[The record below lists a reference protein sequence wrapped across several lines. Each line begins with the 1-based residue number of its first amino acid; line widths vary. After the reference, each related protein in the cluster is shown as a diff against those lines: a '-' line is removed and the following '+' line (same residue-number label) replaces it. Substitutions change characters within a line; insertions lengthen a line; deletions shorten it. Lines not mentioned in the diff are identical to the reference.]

1 METKKFRYDL
11 ESEIEMIGS
20 NDEVFAPA
28 KILIGYC
35 GDNRNWSSITEDAF
49 ANAPIK
55 NIPVVANFI
64 SDKNDFGSHDV
75 KIVQNKDGIDI
86 YAATVPFGLV
96 PESAKQWFTDEM
108 VDGEMK
114 RCFWT
119 ECLLWKRQY
128 GFEKIAE
135 SKRVNHSMEIEASE
149 YTFRDDGYTQIDK
162 MRFEALCLLGSDVE
176 PCFENS
182 RLELGYSLDAEISQM
197 MEQYKQYCLQ
207 KEVTNEMENENKF
220 TNENETVTEPEVT
233 PAVAEPETTNEGEF
247 TNTESETENTEP
259 ATPEATNDDEPVNT
273 DGQSEPETDPVDY
286 ELQYNELKSQYD
298 ALNSE
303 VETLRQFKADV
314 EAKERAAQEE
324 AVFAKFEKL
333 NELEE
338 YKKLRENSAEYT
350 IEALEEKCYAI
361 AGKNGINLFSAENQ
375 ETEPV
380 TKFSV
385 VPEENTKKESRY
397 GDLFERYGNN

>member
-1 METKKFRYDL
+1 METKKFKLDL
-11 ESEIEMIGS
+11 ESTIEVIGS

-28 KILIGYC
+28 KILVGYC
-35 GDNRNWSSITEDAF
+35 GDNRNWSSISEEVF
-49 ANAPIK
+49 SNAPIK

-64 SDKNDFGSHDV
+64 SDKNDFGGHDV
-75 KIVQNKDGIDI
+75 KIIKTDDGIEV

-135 SKRVNHSMEIEASE
+135 AKRINHSMEIDASE

-207 KEVTNEMENENKF
+207 KEVNDNMENEKQF
-220 TNENETVTEPEVT
+220 ENESVAEPVTEPTTTEPEATTESEFTNTETKTENTV
-233 PAVAEPETTNEGEF
+233 PAEPETTDENELS
-247 TNTESETENTEP
+247 TEE
-259 ATPEATNDDEPVNT
+259 
-273 DGQSEPETDPVDY
+273 QSEPEADPVDY
-286 ELQYNELKSQYD
+286 ELQYNELKAQYD

-338 YKKLRENSAEYT
+338 YKKLKEVSAEYT
-350 IEALEEKCYAI
+350 IDTLEEKCYAI
-361 AGKNGINLFSAENQ
+361 AGKNGINLFSVENKV
-375 ETEPV
+375 TEPV

-385 VPEENTKKESRY
+385 VPEENKKESIY
-397 GDLFERYGNN
+397 GDLFERYGKN

>member
-1 METKKFRYDL
+1 METKKFKLDL
-11 ESEIEMIGS
+11 ESTIEVIGS

-28 KILIGYC
+28 NILVGYC
-35 GDNRNWSSITEDAF
+35 GDNRNWSSISEEAF
-49 ANAPIK
+49 SNAPIK

-64 SDKNDFGSHDV
+64 SDKNDFGGHDV
-75 KIVQNKDGIDI
+75 KIIKTDDGIEV

-135 SKRVNHSMEIEASE
+135 AKRINHSMEIDASE

-207 KEVTNEMENENKF
+207 KEVNDNMENEKQF
-220 TNENETVTEPEVT
+220 ENESVAEPVTEPTTTEPETTTESEFTNTETETENTVQ
-233 PAVAEPETTNEGEF
+233 AEPETTNE
-247 TNTESETENTEP
+247 N
-259 ATPEATNDDEPVNT
+259 EPVST
-273 DGQSEPETDPVDY
+273 EGQSELEADPVDY
-286 ELQYNELKSQYD
+286 ELQYNELKAQYD

-338 YKKLRENSAEYT
+338 YKKLKEASAEYT
-350 IEALEEKCYAI
+350 IDALEEKCYAI
-361 AGKNGINLFSAENQ
+361 AGKNGINLFSVENK

-385 VPEENTKKESRY
+385 VPEENKKESIY
-397 GDLFERYGNN
+397 GDLFERYGKN